1 MLRAREL
8 AGVVLLGMLFGVPS
22 LAQAP
27 QNPAVHAVV
36 NAASWYPDSLSPGTP
51 AVVPGAELSGSSLQC
66 PLAADGR
73 WPVECGGVSV
83 TVGGRPAALIYA
95 VASQIGIQIPVDST
109 PGATT
114 LVVERKAGGA
124 TLRSAPF
131 PITLYSHSPGLFT
144 MNGAASGVV
153 LGAFA
158 DGSLIA
164 SGNPVSPGETAGI
177 YAVGLGPTNPAVA
190 TGALSPATPVAV
202 TVSAPKVTVGGRACE
217 VLGAGL
223 APQMHGVYQVVF
235 RLPAETPLGEL
246 PILVEMG
253 GRKSQPGVIL
263 PVATMAIGA
272 VANTA
277 SGEPGMVSGSLIS
290 IYGKNLAST
299 TRDWSGAISGNQL
312 PIELDDVA
320 VRING
325 KRAALN
331 YISPRQINLQAPT
344 DSSLGSVLVEVR
356 NSQGITG
363 AYALLKAYS
372 PGLFLFAPEKLRYVV
387 AVHADGSFVAKA
399 GLLPESVPARPAR
412 PGDVI
417 LLYGTGFGP
426 TTPAVP
432 SGEVFSGAAPLSDPS
447 KLTIRIGDAVATV
460 QFAGLTGVGLYQF
473 NLVVPDLPDGDH
485 AVIAEMDGAQS
496 QANKFITVQR

>member
-1 MLRAREL
+1 
-8 AGVVLLGMLFGVPS
+8 MLFSVPGA
-22 LAQAP
+22 AQAP
-27 QNPAVHAVV
+27 PNPLVHAVV
-36 NAASWYPDSLSPGTP
+36 NAASWYPSALSPGAP
-51 AVVPGAELSGSSLQC
+51 AVVSGAELSGGSFLC
-66 PLAADGR
+66 AAAADGQ

-83 TVGGRPAALIYA
+83 TLGGRPAALSY
-95 VASQIGIQIPVDST
+95 VVPNQIGIQIPVDST

-131 PITLYSHSPGLFT
+131 SLTLYSHSPGLFT
-144 MNGAASGVV
+144 ISGASSGVV
-153 LGAFA
+153 LGVFA
-158 DGSLIA
+158 DGSLISSA
-164 SGNPVSPGETAGI
+164 SPVGPGETAGI

-202 TVSAPKVTVGGRACE
+202 TVSAPKVTVGGRDCE

-223 APQMHGVYQVVF
+223 VPQMHAVYQVVF
-235 RLPAETPLGEL
+235 RAPADTPRGEL

-277 SGEPGMVSGSLIS
+277 SGDPGMVSGSLVS
-290 IYGKNLAST
+290 IYGKNLAPT
-299 TRDWSGAISGNQL
+299 TRDWTGAISGNQL
-312 PIELDDVA
+312 PTELDGVT
-320 VRING
+320 VKING
-325 KRAALN
+325 KAAALS
-331 YISPRQINLQAPT
+331 YISPRQINVQAPT
-344 DSSLGSVLVEVR
+344 DSRLGPVMVEVKNSLGAV
-356 NSQGITG
+356 TT
-363 AYALLKAYS
+363 YALLKAFS

-387 AVHADGSFVAKA
+387 ALHADGSYVAKA
-399 GLLPESVPARPAR
+399 GLFPDSVAARPGR

-417 LLYGTGFGP
+417 LLYCTGFGP

-432 SGEVFSGAAPLSDPS
+432 SGEVFSGTAPLSDPS
-447 KLTIRIGDAVATV
+447 KLTIRIGDAAAEV

-473 NLVVPDLPDGDH
+473 NVVVPDLPDGDH
-485 AVIAEMDGAQS
+485 AVLAEIGGEKS
-496 QANKFITVQR
+496 QASKFITVMR